1 MCFILMVYLFHDFI
15 IYMGV
20 ECTQNNCERK
30 REVIILTMDVFDLYF
45 EIRMFTINK
54 QSSI

>member
-1 MCFILMVYLFHDFI
+1 MVYLFYDFI